1 MACSRTPLMRV
12 NVFAKLPHSVL
23 SLLLLAFWTVIG
35 LAFRVIDLAAL
46 PPWTDECAT
55 IAFSAGRG
63 FLDVPTDRLIT
74 TAELTAPLWFDPS
87 SSARDVWHFLRTE
100 STHPPL
106 YFLLAHYWMR
116 LWSPAAG
123 FGWESREALLWVARS
138 LPALLGAASIPA
150 MFGLARLALGRSVG
164 AIAIAQIA
172 AALMAVSPF
181 AISLAREARH
191 YTLVLLFVIGSIA
204 CTIAIVRYLATQ
216 TSPKPQ
222 HDPSPL
228 DRPKPYAIALAWGL
242 INACGMATH
251 YFFGLTL
258 AIEAATVFSAIGW
271 WGCVDRRWL
280 GRRGW
285 GVLIMA
291 AVPTII
297 GAIVWIPAWQGLS
310 DNTLTDWVYDGTPG
324 WDAIFR
330 LLSWLTAMFFA
341 LPTDDLSLPLGW
353 VIANGLVLLA
363 LLVALVCWVAIGI
376 SAIMSSRSSRRFSD
390 YAAVATI
397 DPLTSITLWII
408 LGLVGF
414 GLAAILTLTFG
425 FQSDLT
431 LAIRFSYPYF
441 PALVLLVAIG
451 LGHFWQQGK
460 HFPIAI
466 VLIAGFIG
474 ATSTM
479 FDLTYLQHHR
489 PDHMADVIADRAELP
504 VLLATRHKHHGQTGR
519 LIGVAWELGR
529 LAETGQTAL
538 SFDDPQTSD
547 IRYLLARYAD
557 RDAIASETPQT
568 PTSGDTLR
576 EIVLARSTTIEVWP
590 LNFRAAIDW
599 DGTGCEVDPRDR
611 PDVREYDYR
620 RFVCPRDSR

>member
-1 MACSRTPLMRV
+1 V
-12 NVFAKLPHSVL
+12 NVFLKLPGSVL
-23 SLLLLAFWTVIG
+23 SLLLLIAWTVIG
-35 LAFRVIDLAAL
+35 LAFRTIDLTAL

-106 YFLLAHYWMR
+106 FFFVAHYWMR

-150 MFGLARLALGRSVG
+150 MFGLARLALGRSVS

-204 CTIAIVRYLATQ
+204 CTIAIIRHLATEIV
-216 TSPKPQ
+216 PKPQ
-222 HDPSPL
+222 PHPSPL
-228 DRPKPYAIALAWGL
+228 DRPKPYAIALIWGFV
-242 INACGMATH
+242 NACGMATH

-271 WGCVDRRWL
+271 WGIVDRRWL

-285 GVLIMA
+285 GVLITA
-291 AVPTII
+291 AVPTVL

-341 LPTDDLSLPLGW
+341 LPTDDLRLPLGW

-363 LLVALVCWVAIGI
+363 LLVALVRWVAIGVSAII
-376 SAIMSSRSSRRFSD
+376 SARSSRRSSD
-390 YAAVATI
+390 DAAIATI
-397 DPLTSITLWII
+397 DPIASITLWII

-414 GLAAILTLTFG
+414 GLAAILILTFG

-451 LGHFWQQGK
+451 LGHFWQRGQWL
-460 HFPIAI
+460 PIAI
-466 VLIAGFIG
+466 VLIAGFVG
-474 ATSTM
+474 ATATM

-489 PDHMADVIADRAELP
+489 PDRMADVIADRAELP

-529 LAETGQTAL
+529 LADQGQTSL
-538 SFDDPQTSD
+538 NFDDPNTSD

-557 RDAIASETPQT
+557 REAIAPQAPQT
-568 PTSGDTLR
+568 PQIPTSGETLR
-576 EIVLARSTTIEVWP
+576 QIVLAQSTAIEVWP

-599 DGTGCEVDPRDR
+599 EGTGCEVDPRDR

-620 RFVCPRDSR
+620 RFVCPREIR

>member
-1 MACSRTPLMRV
+1 M
-12 NVFAKLPHSVL
+12 
-23 SLLLLAFWTVIG
+23 FWTAIG
-35 LAFRVIDLAAL
+35 LAFRMIDLTAL

-55 IAFSAGRG
+55 IAFSAGHG
-63 FLDVPTDRLIT
+63 FRAVPTDQLIT

-106 YFLLAHYWMR
+106 YFFLAHYWMR
-116 LWSPAAG
+116 LWSPVAG
-123 FGWESREALLWVARS
+123 FSWESREALLWLARS
-138 LPALLGAASIPA
+138 LPALLGVASIPA
-150 MFGLARLALGRSVG
+150 MFGLARLAWGRSVG
-164 AIAIAQIA
+164 AIAIAQLA
-172 AALMAVSPF
+172 AALMAISPF

-204 CTIAIVRYLATQ
+204 CTIAIVRHLATQ
-216 TSPKPQ
+216 TLPTLASNRRHPSSP
-222 HDPSPL
+222 
-228 DRPKPYAIALAWGL
+228 YTIAFIWGL

-271 WGCVDRRWL
+271 WGVIERRWL
-280 GRRGW
+280 GRSGW
-285 GVLIMA
+285 SVLITA
-291 AVPTII
+291 AIPTII
-297 GAIVWIPAWQGLS
+297 GVIVWIPAWQSLG

-341 LPTDDLSLPLGW
+341 LPTDDLSLSLGW

-363 LLVALVCWVAIGI
+363 LFLALVRWVSISVSAMVASRSWRSR
-376 SAIMSSRSSRRFSD
+376 SAI
-390 YAAVATI
+390 APIAPIA
-397 DPLTSITLWII
+397 PITRIALGTI

-441 PALVLLVAIG
+441 PALVLLVSIG
-451 LGHFWQQGK
+451 LGQFWQRGIWQ
-460 HFPIAI
+460 PIAI
-466 VLIAGFIG
+466 VLIAGVVG
-474 ATSTM
+474 ATTTM

-504 VLLATRHKHHGQTGR
+504 VVLATRHKHHGQTGR

-529 LAETGQTAL
+529 LADQGQTSL
-538 SFDDPQTSD
+538 NFDDPKTANV
-547 IRYLLARYAD
+547 RYILARYVD
-557 RDAIASETPQT
+557 HNEIDPSPP
-568 PTSGDTLR
+568 PTSPTQTSGETLR
-576 EIVLARSTTIEVWP
+576 QVVLARSTAIEVWP
-590 LNFRAAIDW
+590 LNFRATIDW

-620 RFVCPRDSR
+620 RFICPSGRR

>member
-1 MACSRTPLMRV
+1 M
-12 NVFAKLPHSVL
+12 
-23 SLLLLAFWTVIG
+23 
-35 LAFRVIDLAAL
+35 IDLTAL

-55 IAFSAGRG
+55 IAFSAGHG
-63 FLDVPTDRLIT
+63 FRAVPIDQLIT

-87 SSARDVWHFLRTE
+87 SSVRDVWHFLRTE

-106 YFLLAHYWMR
+106 YFFLAHYWMR
-116 LWSPAAG
+116 LWSPAVG

-150 MFGLARLALGRSVG
+150 MFGLARLAWGRSVG
-164 AIAIAQIA
+164 AIAITQLA
-172 AALMAVSPF
+172 AALMAISPF

-204 CTIAIVRYLATQ
+204 CTIAIVRDLAPQ
-216 TSPKPQ
+216 TFPTPQ
-222 HDPSPL
+222 RHSSPL
-228 DRPKPYAIALAWGL
+228 NRPQPYAIALAWGL
-242 INACGMATH
+242 VNACGMATH

-271 WGCVDRRWL
+271 WGIVDRWWV

-285 GVLIMA
+285 SVLITA
-291 AVPTII
+291 AIPTMI
-297 GAIVWIPAWQGLS
+297 GVIVWIPAWQGLG

-363 LLVALVCWVAIGI
+363 LFLALVRWVAIGV
-376 SAIMSSRSSRRFSD
+376 SAMVSSRSWRSRS
-390 YAAVATI
+390 
-397 DPLTSITLWII
+397 SIAPITPIAPIALWTI
-408 LGLVGF
+408 LGFVGF

-425 FQSDLT
+425 LQSDLT

-451 LGHFWQQGK
+451 LGHFWQQGIWQ
-460 HFPIAI
+460 PIAI
-466 VLIAGFIG
+466 ILIAGFVG
-474 ATSTM
+474 ATATM

-504 VLLATRHKHHGQTGR
+504 VVLATRHKHHGQTGR

-529 LAETGQTAL
+529 LTDRGQTSL
-538 SFDDPQTSD
+538 NFDNPNTADV
-547 IRYLLARYAD
+547 RYLLARYAD
-557 RDAIASETPQT
+557 HNKIDTSPPPTSPT
-568 PTSGDTLR
+568 PTSGETLR
-576 EIVLARSTTIEVWP
+576 QIVLARSTTIEVWP
-590 LNFRAAIDW
+590 LNFRATIDW
-599 DGTGCEVDPRDR
+599 DGTGCEVDRRDR

-620 RFVCPRDSR
+620 RFICPSGRR

>member
-1 MACSRTPLMRV
+1 MNLPV
-12 NVFAKLPHSVL
+12 KLPNSVFSVL
-23 SLLLLAFWTVIG
+23 LLVFWTAIG
-35 LAFRVIDLAAL
+35 LAFRMIDLTAL

-55 IAFSAGRG
+55 IAFSAGHG
-63 FLDVPTDRLIT
+63 FRAVPTDQLIT

-106 YFLLAHYWMR
+106 YFFLAHYWMR
-116 LWSPAAG
+116 LWSPVAG
-123 FGWESREALLWVARS
+123 FSWESREALLWLARS

-150 MFGLARLALGRSVG
+150 MFGLARLAWGRSVG
-164 AIAIAQIA
+164 AIAIAQLA

-204 CTIAIVRYLATQ
+204 CTIAIVRNLSIQTLPTLATNHRSSSS
-216 TSPKPQ
+216 TPPTA
-222 HDPSPL
+222 
-228 DRPKPYAIALAWGL
+228 PYAIALAWGL
-242 INACGMATH
+242 VNACGMATH

-271 WGCVDRRWL
+271 WGVVEQRWV
-280 GRRGW
+280 GRQGW
-285 GVLIMA
+285 SVLITA
-291 AVPTII
+291 AIPTMI
-297 GAIVWIPAWQGLS
+297 GVIVWIPAWQGLS

-363 LLVALVCWVAIGI
+363 LFLALVRWVTIGM
-376 SAIMSSRSSRRFSD
+376 SAMVSSRSGRCRS
-390 YAAVATI
+390 AIAPTTPI
-397 DPLTSITLWII
+397 DLWTI

-451 LGHFWQQGK
+451 LGQFWQRGIWQ
-460 HFPIAI
+460 PLAI
-466 VLIAGFIG
+466 VLIAGVVG
-474 ATSTM
+474 ATTTM

-489 PDHMADVIADRAELP
+489 PDRMAAVIADRAELP
-504 VLLATRHKHHGQTGR
+504 VVLATRHKHHGQTGR

-529 LAETGQTAL
+529 LADRGQTSL
-538 SFDDPQTSD
+538 NFDDPKTANV
-547 IRYLLARYAD
+547 RYLLARYAD
-557 RDAIASETPQT
+557 HNEIDPSPPSPP
-568 PTSGDTLR
+568 PTSPTQTSGETLR
-576 EIVLARSTTIEVWP
+576 QVVLARSTAIEVWP
-590 LNFRAAIDW
+590 LNFRATIDW
-599 DGTGCEVDPRDR
+599 DGTGCEVDRRDR

-620 RFVCPRDSR
+620 RFICPSGRR